1 MEADKRTRC
10 HIRLGVQGL
19 GSFVV
24 ARLVLFVSILLKK
37 DPSRRLAHI
46 GRRKPGMGMGE
57 AGEAALAVV
66 PETSSQFPGSG
77 GTYGPGVVG
86 TTSRGGQPG
95 DSVAIDRLGGRM
107 WLRGCVCSSWRCRDV
122 AMRRGAQ
129 RVAAATTGTAGAG
142 SGSESAAV
150 L

>member
-46 GRRKPGMGMGE
+46 GRRKPGRGMGE
-57 AGEAALAVV
+57 AAGEAALAVV
-66 PETSSQFPGSG
+66 PETSSQLPDSG
-77 GTYGPGVVG
+77 GTYGPGVAGQRLEEGSLATV
-86 TTSRGGQPG
+86 SR
-95 DSVAIDRLGGRM
+95 
-107 WLRGCVCSSWRCRDV
+107 
-122 AMRRGAQ
+122 
-129 RVAAATTGTAGAG
+129 
-142 SGSESAAV
+142 
-150 L
+150 